1 VHVLR
6 RLWRTLASLDPRLV
20 DGGLAVVL
28 AAGATTQ
35 ILREGPQ
42 QPLAIVSTLGTGLP
56 LAWRR
61 RLPLGMY
68 LAQIAFAIVGARQP
82 VTISLFATFIGLY
95 SVAVYARWRWAAPLI
110 VAVGALVLLL
120 LVPESSPTV
129 PSWAME
135 LVGGLAIWL
144 AGHTVREN
152 QARADVLAERAQ
164 RLERERALTT
174 QLALADERQ
183 RIARELHDVVAHNV
197 SVMVVQTGAARTVLS
212 KRPERAS
219 EALLQVEASGREA
232 LDELRRLLGV
242 LAEADPSDAPTLA
255 GPHGVSRDAVGALA
269 PQPGLGQLD
278 TLAERVS
285 SAGVPVA
292 VRIEGERR
300 QLPPGLELCA
310 YRIVQEALTNALKY
324 AHGARAEVTVAFRE
338 HELQLEVLDGGGAT
352 LASASGSG
360 RGLLG
365 MRERVAA
372 YGGELEAGHRPDG
385 GFAVRARL
393 PVSA

>member
-1 VHVLR
+1 MHTLR
-6 RLWRTLASLDPRLV
+6 RIWRTLASLDPRLA

-28 AAGATTQ
+28 AAGATGQ
-35 ILREGPQ
+35 ILHEGPQ
-42 QPLAIVSTLGTGLP
+42 SPLAIVSSIGTGLP

-61 RLPLGMY
+61 QLPLAMY
-68 LAQIAFAIVGARQP
+68 LTQIAFAIVGARQP
-82 VTISLFATFIGLY
+82 VTLSLFATFIGLY
-95 SVAVYARWRWAAPLI
+95 SVAVYSRRPWAAPLI
-110 VAVGALVLLL
+110 VAVGALVLLV

-144 AGHTVREN
+144 AGRTVREN

-164 RLERERALTT
+164 RLERERELST

-219 EALLQVEASGREA
+219 DALLQVEASGREA

-242 LAEADPSDAPTLA
+242 LTDA
-255 GPHGVSRDAVGALA
+255 GPTDGPALA

-285 SAGVPVA
+285 SAGLPVE
-292 VRIEGERR
+292 VHIEGEKRP
-300 QLPPGLELCA
+300 LPAGLELCA

-324 AHGARAEVTVAFRE
+324 AHGTRAEVTVAFSE
-338 HELQLEVLDGGGAT
+338 HELRLEVLDGGGT
-352 LASASGSG
+352 PLAAVSGSG

-372 YGGELEAGHRPDG
+372 YGGQLETGHRSHG

-393 PVSA
+393 PLQP

>member
-1 VHVLR
+1 VHTLR
-6 RLWRTLASLDPRLV
+6 RIWRTLASLDPRLA

-28 AAGATTQ
+28 AAGATGQ
-35 ILREGPQ
+35 ILHEGPQ
-42 QPLAIVSTLGTGLP
+42 SPLAIVSSIGTGLP

-61 RLPLGMY
+61 QLPLAMY
-68 LAQIAFAIVGARQP
+68 LTQIAFAIVGARQP
-82 VTISLFATFIGLY
+82 VTLSLFATFIGLY
-95 SVAVYARWRWAAPLI
+95 SVAVYSRRPWAAPLI
-110 VAVGALVLLL
+110 VAVGALVLLV

-144 AGHTVREN
+144 AGRTVREN

-164 RLERERALTT
+164 RLERERELST

-219 EALLQVEASGREA
+219 DALLQVEASGREA

-242 LAEADPSDAPTLA
+242 LTEADPTDRP
-255 GPHGVSRDAVGALA
+255 ALA

-278 TLAERVS
+278 SLAERVS
-285 SAGVPVA
+285 SAGLPVE
-292 VRIEGERR
+292 VHIEGEKRP
-300 QLPPGLELCA
+300 LPAGLELCA

-324 AHGARAEVTVAFRE
+324 AHGTRAEVTVAFSE
-338 HELQLEVLDGGGAT
+338 HELRLEVLDGGGT
-352 LASASGSG
+352 PLAAASGSG

-372 YGGELEAGHRPDG
+372 YGGQLETGHRPYG

-393 PVSA
+393 PLPT

>member
-6 RLWRTLASLDPRLV
+6 RIWRTLASLDPRLV

-35 ILREGPQ
+35 ILLEGPQ
-42 QPLAIVSTLGTGLP
+42 RPLAIVSTLGTGLP

-61 RLPLGMY
+61 RLPLGMH
-68 LAQIAFAIVGARQP
+68 LAQIAFAIVGGRQP
-82 VTISLFATFIGLY
+82 VTISLLATFIGLY
-95 SVAVYARWRWAAPLI
+95 SVAIYARWRWAAPLI

-152 QARADVLAERAQ
+152 LARADVLAERAQ
-164 RLERERALTT
+164 RLERERELTT

-232 LDELRRLLGV
+232 LDELRRLLSV
-242 LAEADPSDAPTLA
+242 LAEVDPSAGPTLA
-255 GPHGVSRDAVGALA
+255 GPHGVWRDAVGALA

-324 AHGARAEVTVAFRE
+324 AHGARVEVTVAFRE
-338 HELQLEVLDGGGAT
+338 HELRLEVLDGGGAT
-352 LASASGSG
+352 LAGASGSG

-393 PVSA
+393 PLAA

>member
-1 VHVLR
+1 VDTLR
-6 RLWRTLASLDPRLV
+6 RVWRTLASIEPRLV

-35 ILREGPQ
+35 ILLEGPQ
-42 QPLAIVSTLGTGLP
+42 RPLAIVSTLGTGLP

-61 RLPLGMY
+61 RLPLGMH

-82 VTISLFATFIGLY
+82 VTITLLATFIGLY

-144 AGHTVREN
+144 AGNTVREN

-164 RLERERALTT
+164 RLERERELTT

-197 SVMVVQTGAARTVLS
+197 QTGAARTVLS

-219 EALLQVEASGREA
+219 EALLQAEASGREA

-242 LAEADPSDAPTLA
+242 LAEADPSDGPT
-255 GPHGVSRDAVGALA
+255 LA

-285 SAGVPVA
+285 SAGVPVE
-292 VRIEGERR
+292 VRIEGQRR
-300 QLPPGLELCA
+300 PLPPGLEPCA

-338 HELQLEVLDGGGAT
+338 HELRLEVLDGGGAT
-352 LASASGSG
+352 LAGARGSG

-393 PVSA
+393 PLAA

>member
-1 VHVLR
+1 VYTLR
-6 RLWRTLASLDPRLV
+6 RIWRTLASLDPPLV
-20 DGGLAVVL
+20 DGGLAVAL
-28 AAGATTQ
+28 AAGATAQ
-35 ILREGPQ
+35 ILHEGPQ
-42 QPLAIVSTLGTGLP
+42 SPLAIVSSIGTGLP

-61 RLPLGMY
+61 QRPLAMY
-68 LAQIAFAIVGARQP
+68 LTQIAFAIMGARQP
-82 VTISLFATFIGLY
+82 VTLSLFATFVGLY
-95 SVAVYARWRWAAPLI
+95 SVAVYSRRPWAAPLI
-110 VAVGALVLLL
+110 VAVGALVLLV

-144 AGHTVREN
+144 AGRTVREN

-164 RLERERALTT
+164 RLERERELST

-219 EALLQVEASGREA
+219 DALLQVEASGREA

-242 LAEADPSDAPTLA
+242 LTEADPTDRP
-255 GPHGVSRDAVGALA
+255 ALA

-278 TLAERVS
+278 SLAERVS
-285 SAGVPVA
+285 SAGLPVE
-292 VRIEGERR
+292 VHIEGEKRP
-300 QLPPGLELCA
+300 LPAGLELCA

-324 AHGARAEVTVAFRE
+324 AHGTRAEVTVAFSE
-338 HELQLEVLDGGGAT
+338 HELRLEVLDGGGT
-352 LASASGSG
+352 PLAAASGSG

-372 YGGELEAGHRPDG
+372 YGGQLETGHRPYG

-393 PVSA
+393 PLPT

>member
-1 VHVLR
+1 MDTLR
-6 RLWRTLASLDPRLV
+6 RVWRTLASIEPRLV

-35 ILREGPQ
+35 ILLEGPQ
-42 QPLAIVSTLGTGLP
+42 RPLAIVSTLGTGLP

-61 RLPLGMY
+61 RLPLGMH

-82 VTISLFATFIGLY
+82 VTITLLATFIGLY

-144 AGHTVREN
+144 AGNTVREN

-164 RLERERALTT
+164 RLERERELTT

-197 SVMVVQTGAARTVLS
+197 QTGAARTVLS

-219 EALLQVEASGREA
+219 EALLQAEASGREA

-242 LAEADPSDAPTLA
+242 LAEADPSDGPT
-255 GPHGVSRDAVGALA
+255 LA

-285 SAGVPVA
+285 SAGVPVE
-292 VRIEGERR
+292 VRIEGQRR
-300 QLPPGLELCA
+300 PLPPGLEPCA

-338 HELQLEVLDGGGAT
+338 HELRLEVLDGGGAT
-352 LASASGSG
+352 LAGARGSG

-393 PVSA
+393 PLAA